1 VFVFVAVVSE
11 VSVTGD
17 TFCSETDAIME
28 NEPLDELLKQ
38 VDTLFT
44 GSSED
49 KSLAYQILHERRN
62 KVTFSP
68 PVKFSNWKLGK
79 TKFQIRVLVF
89 VTFPPATSNSNY
101 KSISCGPATFG
112 NKSFPCHFPLPYT
125 QICD

>member
-38 VDTLFT
+38 GDTLFT

-68 PVKFSNWKLGK
+68 QVKFSN
-79 TKFQIRVLVF
+79 
-89 VTFPPATSNSNY
+89 
-101 KSISCGPATFG
+101 
-112 NKSFPCHFPLPYT
+112 
-125 QICD
+125 

>member
-1 VFVFVAVVSE
+1 VRDSLLECLFVAVVSE
-11 VSVTGD
+11 VAVTGD

-62 KVTFSP
+62 KV
-68 PVKFSNWKLGK
+68 N
-79 TKFQIRVLVF
+79 
-89 VTFPPATSNSNY
+89 
-101 KSISCGPATFG
+101 
-112 NKSFPCHFPLPYT
+112 
-125 QICD
+125 